1 MFAKNHRRR
10 FTAMLV
16 LLGWMFSL
24 VVSSAYGCTPYDAA
38 HPENHVVVISPVA
51 DTPHVDMHAGDHDS
65 NDPCQPA
72 CELQASPV
80 VKEVSG
86 HAPDMA
92 IVALYTSAYI
102 VAFVTPEILQP
113 TKPTNPALL
122 YSHSQ
127 ALRSTRLSL

>member
-1 MFAKNHRRR
+1 MD
-10 FTAMLV
+10 
-16 LLGWMFSL
+16 
-24 VVSSAYGCTPYDAA
+24 SAPYDDGM
-38 HPENHVVVISPVA
+38 PV
-51 DTPHVDMHAGDHDS
+51 GDHDS

-102 VAFVTPEILQP
+102 VAFATPEILQP
-113 TKPTNPALL
+113 SKPTNPALL

-127 ALRSTRLSL
+127 SLRSTRLSL